1 MLSFGIHIGGRMGDV
16 IDLAIFKKSRDIQ
29 QSILHTPAG
38 DKPPRARLL
47 TLRLNL
53 LALKA
58 TRIFYYTSP
67 NGTWKTTSARNF
79 CIVLQDFLYKLTQP
93 SPYLIRLI
101 VYDSS
106 NTHIDLYFPRKF
118 YTSPEA
124 ITMLTALVDEAMD
137 RGCYVDT
144 HLLLKINYIKKVQ
157 NTPLKYH
164 IDWESLHHNPFGDN
178 PSPSKP

>member
-1 MLSFGIHIGGRMGDV
+1 MGTV
-16 IDLAIFKKSRDIQ
+16 IDLAIFKKSGDIQ

-38 DKPPRARLL
+38 DKPARARPL

-58 TRIFYYTSP
+58 TRIFYYTP
-67 NGTWKTTSARNF
+67 QNGVWKTTSARNF
-79 CIVLQDFLYKLTQP
+79 CIVLQDYLYKLTQP
-93 SPYLIRLI
+93 SPYLVRLL

-106 NTHIDLYFPRKF
+106 HTHIDMYFPRKF

-124 ITMLTALVDEAMD
+124 ITMLTSLVDEAMD

-144 HLLLKINYIKKVQ
+144 HLLLKINYIKKEQ
-157 NTPLKYH
+157 QKPLKFH
-164 IDWESLHHNPFGDN
+164 IDWESLHHNPFADD
-178 PSPSKP
+178 PAPSKS